1 MGLDQY
7 LEARQYVSKYSYTP
21 DREPVVTD
29 RYAAIAK
36 YAPEGFDDYSDFAG
50 IQLVF
55 PVGYWRKANAIHGWF
70 VENVQNGVDDCGQYF
85 VSREKLIALRAAC
98 NSVLMLPVGH
108 VLEDVAERE
117 GLAPTQGFFFGSY
130 DYDNWYEADIKKTVR
145 MINNILTLY
154 PQDTHDGNFT
164 SFYYSS
170 SW

>member
-85 VSREKLIALRAAC
+85 VPREKLIALRDAC
-98 NSVLMLPVGH
+98 NSVLMVPVGH
-108 VLEDVAERE
+108 TLEDVAQRV

-154 PQDTHDGNFT
+154 PEDRHDANFT